1 MIQSKEI
8 CKQPLET
15 LVRYCDEIR
24 QKIIQTVSKN
34 GGHLSSNVGAVEV
47 IVAMHYVFDAK
58 KDPFIFD
65 VSHQAYTHKLVTDRW
80 DRFETLR
87 EMDGISGYTRPDES
101 PYDYFVAGHSS
112 TSVSLAVGAAKAIA
126 LKNEQ
131 GKRLPIAL
139 IGDGS
144 LSAGMVYEALNE
156 LGDRRY
162 PVVIILNDNKMSI
175 SKPIGAISK
184 FLSQAMAGNFYQKVK
199 KATEQILQYLPESAT
214 YMAKKFEESFKLIT
228 PGILFEELGIDYIGP
243 IDGHDLESLIK
254 AMQAAK
260 NLKKPVIVHVQTLKG
275 KGYEMAEGYYEKWHG
290 VGPFDVASGEAIKSG
305 VSKSATAMYSE
316 ALMELAQKYD
326 NVVGVTA
333 AMPSG
338 TGLSPL
344 IQKYPERFWDVAIA
358 EQHAV
363 TSMCSMA
370 KEGFKPFVSIYS
382 TFLQRAYDQIIH
394 DACIMNLDVVFAI
407 DRAGTVGEDGETH
420 QGAFDISYLSAIPN
434 MTLMAPRDET
444 SMHEAIMYAYTHKGP
459 LAIRYPRGAFYD
471 CTPFV
476 STPFTYGKAEL
487 LKEGKSDIL
496 FLGYGNGVGRAIA
509 TARLLGE
516 KDADVAIVDLKFVK
530 PLDEALLQELAQRY
544 HQWYVFSDSAK
555 IGGVASLL
563 SMFKEEKELHVKIE
577 TFEYKD
583 HFITHGATHLIE
595 ERMGI
600 TPEKL
605 AEHIFNRAIFNK

>member
-1 MIQSKEI
+1 MLREQS
-8 CKQPLET
+8 LES
-15 LVRYCDEIR
+15 LNAYCDDIR

-34 GGHLSSNVGAVEV
+34 GGHLSSNVGAVEL
-47 IVAMHYVFDAK
+47 IVAMHYVFDAAV
-58 KDPFIFD
+58 DPFIFD
-65 VSHQAYTHKLVTDRW
+65 VSHQAYTHKLITDRW
-80 DRFETLR
+80 ERFESLR

-112 TSVSLAVGAAKAIA
+112 TSISLAVGAAKAIA
-126 LKNEQ
+126 LKKENSF
-131 GKRLPIAL
+131 RVPVAL

-184 FLSQAMAGNFYQKVK
+184 FLSSAMAGTFYQKVK
-199 KATEQILQYLPESAT
+199 KVTEQILQYLPESAT
-214 YMAKKFEESFKLIT
+214 YMAKKFEEGFKLIT

-254 AMQAAK
+254 AMQSAK
-260 NLKKPVIVHVQTLKG
+260 NLKKPVIIHTQTLKG

-305 VSKSATAMYSE
+305 VSKSATQMYSE
-316 ALMELAQKYD
+316 ALLALAKQYND
-326 NVVGVTA
+326 VVGVTA

-344 IQKYPERFWDVAIA
+344 IQQYPDRFWDVAIA

-363 TSMCSMA
+363 TSMCAMA
-370 KEGFKPFVSIYS
+370 KEGFKPFISIYS

-394 DACIMNLDVVFAI
+394 DACILNLNVVFAI

-434 MTLMAPRDET
+434 MSLLAPRDEA
-444 SMHEAIMYAYTHKGP
+444 SMHEALKYAYAHKGP
-459 LAIRYPRGAFYD
+459 LAIRYPRGAFSP
-471 CTPFV
+471 CTPYTV
-476 STPFTYGKAEL
+476 SPFEYGKGEC
-487 LKEGKSDIL
+487 LKEGKSPIVL
-496 FLGYGNGVGRAIA
+496 LGYGNGVGRAIQA
-509 TARLLGE
+509 ANILAE
-516 KDADVAIVDLKFVK
+516 KGLDVAIVDLKFVK
-530 PLDEALLQELAQRY
+530 PLDEMLLETLSKTY
-544 HQWYVFSDSAK
+544 TTWYVLSDSAK

-563 SMFKEEKELHVKIE
+563 GQFKEKRDLHVSLYS
-577 TFEYKD
+577 FEYD
-583 HFITHGATHLIE
+583 DAFITHGATHLIE
-595 ERMGI
+595 Q
-600 TPEKL
+600 KL
-605 AEHIFNRAIFNK
+605 HIDAKSIANYIFNYTSNK